1 MNENESLKNFNF
13 QWIKSLQH
21 KAIHACNT
29 EQQLNML
36 KVKHTKQRLSVMQKA
51 LG

>member
-13 QWIKSLQH
+13 QWIKRLQH
-21 KAIHACNT
+21 KVMHACNT

-51 LG
+51 LR